1 MKTLDIT
8 VKCCLPDS
16 MTPKEANVHAN

>member
-8 VKCCLPDS
+8 VKYCLPDS
-16 MTPKEANVHAN
+16 MTPKEANLHAN